1 MKKYSYD
8 TDKYDFVNEIG
19 NLYDINDLDLI
30 HTQWKDA
37 KTYDVLDDVTTDQLT
52 IYHKKFYNESKNT
65 KFYDIY
71 KHFISEFIQPI
82 IGEEILYQKIPT
94 FRVHQPSN
102 LAVAAFHR
110 DSDYSHSEHEVNFY
124 LPLTKAWGNNTIWT
138 ETERDKKDFQPI
150 EAEVG
155 DVWMWNGAN
164 LLHGNKIN
172 DTGKSRVS
180 VDFRILP
187 LSKYKKNERTSI
199 TNKTKMTI
207 GEYWN
212 EI

>member
-1 MKKYSYD
+1 MKKYDYNI
-8 TDKYDFVNEIG
+8 DKFNFVKEIE
-19 NLYDINDLDLI
+19 NLYEISDLDMV
-30 HTQWKDA
+30 HAQWKDA
-37 KTYDVLDDVTTDQLT
+37 KTYDVLNDVETDQLT

-71 KHFISEFIQPI
+71 EHFVSEVIQPI
-82 IGEEILYQKIPT
+82 IGEQILYQKIPT

-102 LAVAAFHR
+102 LAVATFHR
-110 DSDYSHSEHEVNFY
+110 DSDYSHSKHEINFY

-138 ETERDKKDFQPI
+138 ETDRDKRDFRPI

-180 VDFRILP
+180 VDFRVLP
-187 LSKYKKNERTSI
+187 KSMYKETNAKSI

-207 GEYWN
+207 GEYW
-212 EI
+212 ECL